1 MGTLVVLMVLILVVI
16 VQSTNQY
23 YYSNISA
30 VGSESGSSSSS
41 ITTKPES
48 SLQPNPVLITGTN
61 WNRTVMI
68 IYKPSRAPQAGRFAQ

>member
-16 VQSTNQY
+16 VPSTNQY
-23 YYSNISA
+23 YYSNS
-30 VGSESGSSSSS
+30 SSSSS

-48 SLQPNPVLITGTN
+48 SLQPNPVLITRTN